1 MKKFRLKKNIR
12 DLYLNLIWYPIMHS
26 TNEQLDISVN
36 AQIWKSIYKLTW
48 MSFKSAASGSV
59 AISTRNDVH
68 NKVRQENK

>member
-12 DLYLNLIWYPIMHS
+12 DLYLNSIWYPTRHS
-26 TNEQLDISVN
+26 ANKQLDISVN
-36 AQIWKSIYKLTW
+36 TQIWQSIYKLTW
-48 MSFKSAASGSV
+48 MSFKSAVSGSV